1 MAWVCQCATSNLLG
15 VLSSG
20 TPLIPIPDAANIP
33 CSCQNPHTVLNV
45 TCVYMDHLKE
55 IKVQHCLKH
64 PATVQL
70 LELGLFPCMP
80 VQPGLAVS
88 LVMLEW
94 ACTLFLHMVLNM
106 QAWADTVE
114 IMLKHQGYLFRK
126 SHSFCH
132 HFNNVLIHYQML
144 IRLVEAE
151 MTRMTNGVHPSASSD
166 EAATG
171 TTAAGI
177 TPTLDKL
184 TPIDAHQYCNA
195 CDLPNFAAPDLPSDY
210 LHSRCPCCFGGSA
223 AAALGLQVDCIVSLD
238 ANFQLKQI
246 QDYDQHAAFRGQKL
260 PGSQDPKMTLPL
272 TIEVPHC
279 YAEEWKCKLEE
290 MRSGPKKC
298 KRDEMEQHEPGDA
311 AGGQIISGLKV
322 VASVY
327 DACKDSFVA
336 ADEQ

>member
-1 MAWVCQCATSNLLG
+1 MAWVCQCATSNSLG

-20 TPLIPIPDAANIP
+20 TPPIPIPDAVNIP

-64 PATVQL
+64 PATIQL
-70 LELGLFPCMP
+70 LELGLFPCAP
-80 VQPGLAVS
+80 VRPGLAVS

-94 ACTLFLHMVLNM
+94 ACTLFLHMASNV

-114 IMLKHQGYLFRK
+114 IMLKHQGYSFRK
-126 SHSFCH
+126 SHSFH
-132 HFNNVLIHYQML
+132 HCFNNALIHYQML

-177 TPTLDKL
+177 TLTLDEL

-195 CDLPNFAAPDLPSDY
+195 HDLPNFAAPDLPSNY

-223 AAALGLQVDCIVSLD
+223 AAASGLQVDCIVSLD
-238 ANFQLKQI
+238 ANFQLK
-246 QDYDQHAAFRGQKL
+246 
-260 PGSQDPKMTLPL
+260 
-272 TIEVPHC
+272 
-279 YAEEWKCKLEE
+279 
-290 MRSGPKKC
+290 
-298 KRDEMEQHEPGDA
+298 
-311 AGGQIISGLKV
+311 
-322 VASVY
+322 
-327 DACKDSFVA
+327 
-336 ADEQ
+336 